1 MKNSDVS
8 SIMIM
13 TFVIIATML
22 VVWLGTDISRN
33 ESSALE
39 SVKSGERTLYCEL
52 QSGPAVINPEH
63 VHKFDSGIWYFYNGS
78 ASSCFLSDK

>member
-1 MKNSDVS
+1 MKDLDLTPIVL
-8 SIMIM
+8 M
-13 TFVIIATML
+13 TIVIIAIL
-22 VVWLGTDISRN
+22 AVLWLIVDVAHT

-52 QSGPAVINPEH
+52 QSGPAVISPEK
-63 VHKFDSGIWYFYNGS
+63 VHKYSSGVWYFYNGS